1 MQEHKLL
8 RWASVASLSDL
19 PPGTNRAFKLNG
31 RSILVCNSITGVYA
45 VENKCTHQLAPLEGG
60 KLRGHFLFCP
70 KHGAQFDLRTGAPV
84 GPLTKGVIQTFKTR
98 VDKHGKIEI
107 ELPDAIGTDA
117 ASPVREDEP
126 MSREQANKSIV
137 ARFLEEFSTGAVDTT
152 MAMMTEDATWWV
164 AGSMPISGTYD
175 KPAFTRL
182 LSGVL
187 ETCTG
192 PIRITPKSY
201 VAEGGHVAVEAES
214 YTQTRSGLTY
224 NNLYHFLFT
233 IRDGKIAGV
242 KEYLDTMHANT
253 ILCTP

>member
-1 MQEHKLL
+1 MQENTLSC
-8 RWASVASLSDL
+8 WAGVASLSDL
-19 PPGTNRAFKLNG
+19 LPGTNRAFQLGG
-31 RSILVCNSITGVYA
+31 RSILVCHSTAGVYA
-45 VENKCTHQLAPLEGG
+45 VENRCTHQLASLEGG
-60 KLRGHFLFCP
+60 KLRGAFLFCP

-84 GPLTKGVIQTFKTR
+84 GPLAKGAIQTFKTR
-98 VDKHGKIEI
+98 VDENGKIEI
-107 ELPDAIGTDA
+107 ELPEANGADA
-117 ASPVREDEP
+117 ASPMRKDEP
-126 MSREQANKSIV
+126 MSTEQSNKNV
-137 ARFLEEFSTGAVDTT
+137 VTRFLEEFSSGAVDST

-164 AGSMPISGTYD
+164 AGTMPISGTYD

-187 ETCTG
+187 GTCTG

-201 VAEGGHVAVEAES
+201 VAEGRHVAVEAES
-214 YTQTRSGLTY
+214 YTQTRSGRTY

-253 ILCTP
+253 ILCSP